1 MTRKNSLFTFIILL
15 FLIALN
21 ACEKHNLKE
30 NEANYVVEKEFDS
43 LSANQYFNQKSPLE
57 QWEFVYEIL
66 QNKPIHTTRVEEWIN
81 NKLPQLFKNKQQ
93 LTVQLLRD
101 INDELYHSDLYELQF
116 TIAQF
121 TFNHFGSDKYIH
133 AHATAAMIL
142 GSHYNFYKQKD
153 SMAKYVNKL
162 DKSIEHDTASW
173 LKLGLYTNKANL
185 AILQEDYFDAV
196 VNYHKAIETTKPYD
210 FNNLSTLYQNLSGI
224 YLQLAYLDKA
234 YSYSQKALNM
244 VGIEHFSIENLIN
257 YGILQFK
264 TGMLDSAELTYNRI
278 INKAIETNSSG
289 LLAQVYS
296 NYGNL
301 KNKQGL
307 YDQAHHYLNLSDS
320 ICKEMNIEI
329 GLFINLI
336 NRLEV
341 WLDQGDFE
349 TLLKMIPIAE
359 NMGNLF
365 NNEHLNMELY
375 GTISRIYEKKEN
387 EALANQYFG
396 KYHRIKQKTKGDNP
410 SSIITEWE
418 LSKENE
424 NLLLANAQYEN
435 DLLQQI
441 QYKYQIALLLS
452 LAVIILSIIYFYLY
466 KNNRKKQ
473 IQLVLIQRKIEN
485 ELEIKSKEL
494 LSDSIKNISIQQTK
508 DWINQEITE
517 IVQQLPR
524 VHHHYFEKLSKKLKN
539 TNNHSYMDE
548 FDTRFTG
555 VYEAFYVKIKTMAPD
570 LTPNEIRICAMIKL
584 NISTKEIAMLSN
596 RTIGTVENIRISIR
610 KKLQLSN
617 EINLQEFLLN
627 L

>member
-1 MTRKNSLFTFIILL
+1 MTRNNFLFTFIFLL

-21 ACEKHNLKE
+21 ACENHKLQE
-30 NEANYVVEKEFDS
+30 NKANYVVEKKFDS

-66 QNKPIHTTRVEEWIN
+66 QNKPIHTPTAEAWIN

-101 INDELYHSDLYELQF
+101 INDELYHSDLYELQY

-185 AILQEDYFDAV
+185 ASLQGDYFEAV

-210 FNNLSTLYQNLSGI
+210 LKNLSTQYQNLADL
-224 YLQLAYLDKA
+224 YLEIEYTDKA
-234 YSYSQKALNM
+234 YAYSQKALNL
-244 VGIEHFSIENLIN
+244 VGIEQFSLENYIT
-257 YGILQFK
+257 YGILQYK
-264 TGMLDSAELTYNRI
+264 TGMLDSAEHTYNLI

-296 NYGNL
+296 NYGNV

-307 YDQAHHYLNLSDS
+307 YDQALHYLNLSDS

-341 WLDQGDFE
+341 WLEQGNFE
-349 TLLKMIPIAE
+349 ALLKTIPVAE

-365 NNEHLNMELY
+365 NNEHFNMELY
-375 GTISRIYEKKEN
+375 ETISRIYEKNKN
-387 EALANQYFG
+387 EALADKYYS
-396 KYHRIKQKTKGDNP
+396 KYHRIKQKTKGYIP
-410 SSIITEWE
+410 TSIIAEWE

-435 DLLQQI
+435 DLLKQI
-441 QYKYQIALLLS
+441 KYKYQLSLFFSILLLIS
-452 LAVIILSIIYFYLY
+452 SGFYLRY
-466 KNNRKKQ
+466 INKNRKKQ
-473 IQLVLIQRKIEN
+473 IQLVLEKRKIEY

-517 IVQQLPR
+517 IVQQLPK
-524 VHHHYFEKLSKKLKN
+524 VHHPYFEKLSKKLKN
-539 TNNHSYMDE
+539 TNNHSYIDE

-555 VYEAFYVKIKTMAPD
+555 VYEEFYVKIKNMAPD
-570 LTPNEIRICAMIKL
+570 LTPNEIRICAMMKL
-584 NISTKEIAMLSN
+584 NISSKEIALLSN
-596 RTIGTVENIRISIR
+596 RTIGTVENIRSNIR